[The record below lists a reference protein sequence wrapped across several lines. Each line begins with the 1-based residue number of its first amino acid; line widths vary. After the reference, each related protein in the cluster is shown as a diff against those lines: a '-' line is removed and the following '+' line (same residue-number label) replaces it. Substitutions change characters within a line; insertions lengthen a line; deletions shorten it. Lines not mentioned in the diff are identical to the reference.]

1 MKWRNLRAVAAGMIL
16 LCASP
21 IIIAGE
27 ADVIAGKAK
36 RGADGTWTFEVTIR
50 SNDKDFNYYCDRFEV
65 LSPSGGVLGVR
76 ELEHPHA
83 DEQPFTRELRGVK
96 IPLGGIVRSVLVR
109 AHHNIRGYDGA
120 TVKVRLLD

>member
-27 ADVIAGKAK
+27 ADVIAAKAK
-36 RGADGTWTFEVTIR
+36 REANGTWTFEVTIR
-50 SNDKDFNYYCDRFEV
+50 SNDKNLNYYCDRFEV

-76 ELEHPHA
+76 ELEHPHT
-83 DEQPFTRELRGVK
+83 DEQPFTRELHGVK
-96 IPLGGIVRSVLVR
+96 IPSGGIFRSVLVR
-109 AHHNIRGYDGA
+109 AHHRARGYDGT
-120 TVKVRLLD
+120 TVKVKLPD